1 MGSVAMQECTQPE
14 LISETGCYKTVLVVE
29 DERLVRVATCEL
41 LRESG
46 FDVLAAENAAAAR
59 RLFSKS
65 AKDIDLLFCDHIL
78 PDGNGI
84 DLSREL
90 QARAPCLKIVLTSGY
105 PHAVL
110 RDVENETE
118 EVFLA
123 KPFSAE
129 SLIAKLHSALWSET
143 AGARV
148 ELLSRT
154 ITDSLKNLPG

>member
-1 MGSVAMQECTQPE
+1 MQECTQPE
-14 LISETGCYKTVLVVE
+14 LITETGFYKTVLVVE

-59 RLFSKS
+59 CLFSQS
-65 AKDIDLLFCDHIL
+65 AEDIDLLLCDDIL

-90 QARAPCLKIVLTSGY
+90 QARAPYLKVVLTSGY
-105 PHAVL
+105 PRSLVL
-110 RDVENETE
+110 GNVENETE
-118 EVFLA
+118 QVFLA
-123 KPFSAE
+123 KPFSAA

-143 AGARV
+143 AASRI

-154 ITDSLKNLPG
+154 ITDSLKNLSG